1 MPRAGFG
8 SYLRGTST
16 CPCLALKDDNISI
29 HLSQLEYDDDDDD
42 DDDLLEDDGLAPCEV
57 PPVEW

>member
-1 MPRAGFG
+1 MPRAGFD

-16 CPCLALKDDNISI
+16 CPCLALKVDNISI
-29 HLSQLEYDDDDDD
+29 HLSQLEYDNDD
-42 DDDLLEDDGLAPCEV
+42 DDDLLEDDDGLAPCEV